1 MLSLLAGAGGQDAGA
16 THEAYQHLLAEQQDG
31 HGNKRKVVQLS
42 NTQALSET
50 IRAGDLVQARALLE
64 QDAALAQARDTD
76 DVALLMKAIYF
87 GRAQIVDLLIERGA
101 EIDIFAAAAL
111 GQVERLRALAQSD
124 PQLIY
129 AYSPDGWTAL
139 HLAAHFGQREAVEAL
154 LAAGA
159 SVQARSQNS
168 MHNTPLHAAMPGGK
182 PEVVEM
188 LLASGAEVN
197 AQQEGGFTAL
207 HEAALQGSATLVSLL
222 LARGADPALPSEGG
236 KTARDLAME
245 QGHADLL
252 PLFESK

>member
-1 MLSLLAGAGGQDAGA
+1 M
-16 THEAYQHLLAEQQDG
+16 
-31 HGNKRKVVQLS
+31 QLS
-42 NTQALSET
+42 NTQALSEA
-50 IRAGDLVQARALLE
+50 IRAGDLAQARALLE
-64 QDAALAQARDTD
+64 QDAALAQASDAD
-76 DVALLMKAIYF
+76 GVALLMKATYF

-101 EIDIFAAAAL
+101 EVDIFAAAAL
-111 GQVERLRALAQSD
+111 GKVGRLRALIQAD
-124 PQLIY
+124 PQLVR

-159 SVQARSQNS
+159 SVQARSHNS
-168 MHNTPLHAAMPGGK
+168 MRNTPLHAAMPGGK
-182 PEVVEM
+182 PEVVEA
-188 LLASGAEVN
+188 LLTNGAEVN

-207 HEAALQGSATLVSLL
+207 HEAALQGSAALVRLL

-236 KTARDLAME
+236 KTARDLARE

>member
-1 MLSLLAGAGGQDAGA
+1 
-16 THEAYQHLLAEQQDG
+16 
-31 HGNKRKVVQLS
+31 LS
-42 NTQALSET
+42 NTQALFEA
-50 IRAGDLVQARALLE
+50 IRAGDLAQARALLE

-76 DVALLMKAIYF
+76 SVPLLMKAIYF
-87 GRAQIVDLLIERGA
+87 GRAQIADLLLEHGA
-101 EIDIFAAAAL
+101 EPDIFAAAVL
-111 GQVERLRALAQSD
+111 GKVERLKALAQAD
-124 PQLIY
+124 PQLVH

-159 SVQARSQNS
+159 SVQARSHNM

-182 PEVVEM
+182 PEIVEA

-207 HEAALQGSATLVSLL
+207 HEAASQGNAALIKLL
-222 LARGADPALPSEGG
+222 LARGADPALASEGG
-236 KTARDLAME
+236 KMARDFAVE
-245 QGHADLL
+245 QGHTDLL